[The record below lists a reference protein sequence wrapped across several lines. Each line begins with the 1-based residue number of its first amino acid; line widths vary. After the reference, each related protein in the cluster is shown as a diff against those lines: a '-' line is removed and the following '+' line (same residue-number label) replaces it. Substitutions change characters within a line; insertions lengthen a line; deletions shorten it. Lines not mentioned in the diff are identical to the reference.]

1 MEKVIY
7 MVAFIIEA
15 LVAWQYFSGMYESKY
30 AKLSEGISIGIAY
43 LLLFIISL
51 KSIFVLNLAG
61 FLLMNFL
68 LLCFLFNGNWLNK
81 LFQAMVLT
89 ALMGFAEVFAGTA
102 MSLWTPEHS
111 DIVNDSFSLTIFG
124 LVSKPIY
131 YLFTRIIIYFFGKRR
146 INYKTTARETFAV
159 FFSGIVTLIILFGE
173 TRICFFTDLNSGQR
187 NIIAVNAILLIFLDL
202 VIFWV
207 YQYMQERNLEFT
219 NLQLQLQKDMDR
231 LSYYENLRQHDENQ
245 RILIHDMKNHLQ
257 AIMAMNLNGEQKRI
271 NEYIEHLI
279 NSKELQTAMHLCD
292 HELLNVI
299 LNRYTKLCGEKNI
312 KFNVDIRSN
321 RIDKMAENDITSLFA
336 NILDNAV
343 EAAEKGDN
351 GFIEISIS
359 NHEENGS
366 TIISVLN
373 SCTSKP
379 KMRSDGTYVSLK
391 TDSGNHGMGMKSIQ
405 KVLRKYNGTMAS
417 YYDAESGQFK
427 IVIGCMSNLE

>member
-7 MVAFIIEA
+7 FVAFIIEA
-15 LVAWQYFSGMYESKY
+15 LVAWQYFSDMYESKY
-30 AKLSEGISIGIAY
+30 AKLYEGISVGIAY
-43 LLLFIISL
+43 LLLFLISR
-51 KSIFVLNLAG
+51 KGIFVLNLAG

-68 LLCFLFNGNWLNK
+68 LLCFLFTGNLLNK

-89 ALMGFAEVFAGTA
+89 AMMGFAEVFAGTA

-131 YLFTRIIIYFFGKRR
+131 YMFTRIIVYFVGKRR
-146 INYKTTARETFAV
+146 LNYRTTARETFAV

-173 TRICFFTDLNSGQR
+173 TRICFFADLSREQQY
-187 NIIAVNAILLIFLDL
+187 IIAISAILLIFLDL

-207 YQYMQERNLEFT
+207 YQYMQERNMEFT
-219 NLQLQLQKDMDR
+219 DLQLQLQRDVDR

-257 AIMAMNLNGEQKRI
+257 AIEAMNFNGEQKRI

-292 HELLNVI
+292 NELLNAI
-299 LNRYTKLCGEKNI
+299 LNRYTKLCGEKGIN
-312 KFNVDIRSN
+312 FNADIRSN
-321 RIDKMAENDITSLFA
+321 HLDEMAENDITSLFA

-343 EAAEKGDN
+343 EAAEKDKN
-351 GFIEISIS
+351 GYIEISIS
-359 NHEENGS
+359 EENRS
-366 TIISVLN
+366 TLISVSN

-391 TDSGNHGMGMKSIQ
+391 TDSRNHGMGMKSIQ
-405 KVLRKYNGTMAS
+405 KVVKKYNGTMKS
-417 YYDAESGQFK
+417 EYDADNKQFK
-427 IVIGCMSNLE
+427 IIIGFEFNLE